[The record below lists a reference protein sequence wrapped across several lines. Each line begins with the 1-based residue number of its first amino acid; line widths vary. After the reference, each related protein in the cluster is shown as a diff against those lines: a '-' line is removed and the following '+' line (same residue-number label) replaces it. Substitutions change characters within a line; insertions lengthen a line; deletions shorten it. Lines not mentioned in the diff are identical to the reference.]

1 MASHSRGAVDRVPA
15 PAHIA
20 AAHLAAPGTHLLR
33 ILPSHIA
40 TYLTQELVRVQDES
54 DRRGMRIAIEVKRAA
69 DSGVVL
75 NTLLRHTRLQ
85 SRFAANM
92 VALVNHRPV
101 QMTLKGMLQA
111 FIDFRVEVR

>member
-1 MASHSRGAVDRVPA
+1 MTQAHKSPA
-15 PAHIA
+15 C
-20 AAHLAAPGTHLLR
+20 
-33 ILPSHIA
+33 
-40 TYLTQELVRVQDES
+40 VQDES

-92 VALVNHRPV
+92 VALVKHRPM

-111 FIDFRVEVR
+111 FIDFRVEVRAQCVTLWL